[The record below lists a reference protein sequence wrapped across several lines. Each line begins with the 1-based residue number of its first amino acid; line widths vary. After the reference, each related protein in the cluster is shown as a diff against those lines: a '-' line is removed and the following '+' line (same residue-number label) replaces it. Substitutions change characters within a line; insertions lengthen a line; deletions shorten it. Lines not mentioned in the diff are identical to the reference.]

1 MARPRSIAAHRKVLE
16 AALNLFAERGIDA
29 TSMDAIAEA
38 SGVSKATIYKHWRD
52 KDKLCLEALGYLHGM
67 DEEPPVF
74 DSGDLRADL
83 IAQLNYQP
91 AAHRKEMKERI
102 MPQLMAYAVRNR
114 TFGEQWRARVL
125 EGPRAQIRD
134 MLKRGI
140 QRGKLVKSLDP
151 EVGIAMLIGPMLY
164 RHVFVNRFGGKLP
177 VDLATYVADAFI
189 AAFGQPHRA
198 KSAGQLAAPYRGRR
212 GRSRQPS
219 RQSSAELK

>member
-1 MARPRSIAAHRKVLE
+1 MARPRSIAAHRKVLD

-52 KDKLCLEALGYLHGM
+52 KDELCLEVLGYLHGV
-67 DEEPPVF
+67 DEEAPVF

-91 AAHRKEMKERI
+91 AAHRREMKERM
-102 MPQLMAYAVRNR
+102 MPHLMAYAARNR
-114 TFGEQWRARVL
+114 TFGEQWRARIL
-125 EGPRAQIRD
+125 ERPRAQLRE

-140 QRGKLVKSLDP
+140 QRGKLAKSLDP
-151 EVGIAMLIGPMLY
+151 DVGIALLIGPMLY

-177 VDLATYVADAFI
+177 VDLATPVADAFI
-189 AAFGQPHRA
+189 AAFGLKTA
-198 KSAGQLAAPYRGRR
+198 KPDRR
-212 GRSRQPS
+212 RIISN
-219 RQSSAELK
+219 